1 MDQISPHST
10 RKIYASRKVQ
20 KKTYTYRNEKTT
32 QLYPLKSSRT
42 RGVKRESFQERI
54 SKIKMYNRLKKD
66 EFKKKD
72 GNRHSRISKL
82 SNISTSK

>member
-1 MDQISPHST
+1 
-10 RKIYASRKVQ
+10 
-20 KKTYTYRNEKTT
+20 
-32 QLYPLKSSRT
+32 
-42 RGVKRESFQERI
+42 
-54 SKIKMYNRLKKD
+54 MYNRLKKD